1 MQSRQSTGTKT
12 TATSAP
18 PPIAR
23 PADSA
28 LHVARQSSSS
38 IVAVSSTT
46 SHAHVGG
53 GDGERAGRL
62 PCSDCCIQGDG
73 GGGGGG
79 GRVNVAR
86 CAGVRGFL
94 GEVWFCGDV

>member
-53 GDGERAGRL
+53 GDGDDGAR
-62 PCSDCCIQGDG
+62 G
-73 GGGGGG
+73 GGGGEWTVPTPFSSSVTIVPPSHLAFTSAP
-79 GRVNVAR
+79 GR
-86 CAGVRGFL
+86 
-94 GEVWFCGDV
+94 WT